1 MATQWFSNR
10 GQKIQTGIAAA
21 ALLLAAYINWPAF
34 KAFDLSSL
42 GAILFYLLFALLLI
56 AIARLISTIRVRRPL
71 DSNATAPAKKVGEG
85 QRKFRIPS
93 IDFPTPNWLEP
104 LAPVV
109 NQKYINE
116 TVALDGKSFQHCEF
130 HDVTFLYNGT
140 KPTQFIGCKMTGKP
154 GFSFMSDNPLV
165 LGVIQIVQMFKTAL
179 GEKADV
185 EWNLFDGSS
194 R

>member
-1 MATQWFSNR
+1 MPTQWFSNR
-10 GQKIQTGIAAA
+10 GQIIQTAIAAA
-21 ALLLAAYINWPAF
+21 ALLLFVYINWAAF

-71 DSNATAPAKKVGEG
+71 DSNATAPAKKVGD
-85 QRKFRIPS
+85 RKRKPPIPS

-116 TVALDGKSFQHCEF
+116 TVSLDGKSFQHCEF
-130 HDVTFLYNGT
+130 HDVTFRYNGT
-140 KPTQFIGCKMTGKP
+140 TPTQFIGCKMTGKP
-154 GFSFMSDNPLV
+154 GFSFRSDNPLV
-165 LGVIQIVQMFKTAL
+165 LGVVQIVQMFKTAL